1 MAQSL
6 ACLHA
11 HLVFSTR
18 QRAPLIHD
26 AIRRALHAYLAT
38 VLQDLKCPAI
48 LINSVADHVRI
59 LFDLGRTSA
68 VSHVV
73 EKIKTASSKWMKRQG
88 PQYASSA
95 WQGGYGVF
103 AVSESMVETVRRYV
117 ARQEE
122 HHRKTSFQ
130 EEYRAFLDRHRI
142 AYDERYMWD

>member
-11 HLVFSTR
+11 HLVFSTK
-18 QRAPLIHD
+18 QRAPLID
-26 AIRRALHAYLAT
+26 DVIRRALHAYLAT

-48 LINSVADHVRI
+48 
-59 LFDLGRTSA
+59 LGRTSA

-88 PQYASSA
+88 PRYALFA